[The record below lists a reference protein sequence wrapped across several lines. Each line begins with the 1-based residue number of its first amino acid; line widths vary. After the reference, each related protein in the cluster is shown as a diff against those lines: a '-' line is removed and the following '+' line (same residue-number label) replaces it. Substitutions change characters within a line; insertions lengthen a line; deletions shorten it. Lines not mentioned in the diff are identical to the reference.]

1 MGVRRS
7 GKLQDPPAAL
17 NRFTNEVLNSYNNKE
32 GDKKETFYNEKQK
45 TDKGFSLIE
54 LIIVIAIMA
63 VLVVVCAPMYIKYI
77 HKAGVARDWANLK
90 LYYDEIQA
98 DYVSTGEYNP
108 KVKALSAETP
118 EETGYMGLKQI
129 DSLNGDTIKMK
140 AGIFVVKKTKSGY
153 HIYYQCNKCSDPHHS
168 ATCDLVLGN

>member
-1 MGVRRS
+1 M
-7 GKLQDPPAAL
+7 K
-17 NRFTNEVLNSYNNKE
+17 N
-32 GDKKETFYNEKQK
+32 QK

-54 LIIVIAIMA
+54 LVIVIAIMA
-63 VLVVVCAPMYIKYI
+63 VLIVIGAPMYIKYI

-98 DYVSTGEYNP
+98 DYASTGEYNP
-108 KVKALSAETP
+108 KVKALSTDSDAEAD
-118 EETGYMGLKQI
+118 YIGLKQI

-140 AGIFVVKKTKSGY
+140 AGIFVVRKTKSGY

-168 ATCDLVLGN
+168 ATCDLVLGT

>member
-1 MGVRRS
+1 M
-7 GKLQDPPAAL
+7 K
-17 NRFTNEVLNSYNNKE
+17 
-32 GDKKETFYNEKQK
+32 KQK
-45 TDKGFSLIE
+45 TDKGFSLVE

-108 KVKALSAETP
+108 EGKGSFCRNP
-118 EETGYMGLKQI
+118 
-129 DSLNGDTIKMK
+129 
-140 AGIFVVKKTKSGY
+140 
-153 HIYYQCNKCSDPHHS
+153 
-168 ATCDLVLGN
+168 

>member
-1 MGVRRS
+1 M
-7 GKLQDPPAAL
+7 K
-17 NRFTNEVLNSYNNKE
+17 N
-32 GDKKETFYNEKQK
+32 QK

-63 VLVVVCAPMYIKYI
+63 VLIVVGAPMYIKYI
-77 HKAGVARDWANLK
+77 HKAGVARDWANLR

-98 DYVSTGEYNP
+98 DYASTGEYNLN
-108 KVKALSAETP
+108 VKALSTDSNAEA
-118 EETGYMGLKQI
+118 GYIGLKQI

-140 AGIFVVKKTKSGY
+140 AGIFVVRKTKSGY

-168 ATCDLVLGN
+168 ATCDLVLGA

>member
-1 MGVRRS
+1 M
-7 GKLQDPPAAL
+7 K
-17 NRFTNEVLNSYNNKE
+17 
-32 GDKKETFYNEKQK
+32 KQK
-45 TDKGFSLIE
+45 TDKGFSLVE

-108 KVKALSAETP
+108 KVKALSADRFS
-118 EETGYMGLKQI
+118 KRR
-129 DSLNGDTIKMK
+129 
-140 AGIFVVKKTKSGY
+140 
-153 HIYYQCNKCSDPHHS
+153 YYKNEGWYLRRQKNEIRLSYLLS
-168 ATCDLVLGN
+168 MQQM

>member
-32 GDKKETFYNEKQK
+32 GDKKETFYNEKAENRQRLQLNR
-45 TDKGFSLIE
+45 THHCYCNHGRTGCR
-54 LIIVIAIMA
+54 M
-63 VLVVVCAPMYIKYI
+63 CPMYIKYI

>member
-1 MGVRRS
+1 M
-7 GKLQDPPAAL
+7 K
-17 NRFTNEVLNSYNNKE
+17 
-32 GDKKETFYNEKQK
+32 KQK

-63 VLVVVCAPMYIKYI
+63 VLVAVFSPMYIKYI
-77 HKAGVARDWANLK
+77 HKSGVARDWTNLK

-108 KVKALSAETP
+108 NVKALSTDSNAEA
-118 EETGYMGLKQI
+118 GYIGLKQI

-140 AGIFVVKKTKSGY
+140 AGIFVVRKTKSGY

-168 ATCDLVLGN
+168 ATCDLVLGA

>member
-1 MGVRRS
+1 M
-7 GKLQDPPAAL
+7 K
-17 NRFTNEVLNSYNNKE
+17 
-32 GDKKETFYNEKQK
+32 KQK

-54 LIIVIAIMA
+54 LIIVIAIMD

-77 HKAGVARDWANLK
+77 HNAGVARDWANLR

-98 DYVSTGEYNP
+98 DYASTGEYNP
-108 KVKALSAETP
+108 NVKALSTDSNAEA
-118 EETGYMGLKQI
+118 GYIGLKQI

-140 AGIFVVKKTKSGY
+140 AGIFVVRKTKSGY

-168 ATCDLVLGN
+168 STCDLVLGA

>member
-1 MGVRRS
+1 
-7 GKLQDPPAAL
+7 
-17 NRFTNEVLNSYNNKE
+17 
-32 GDKKETFYNEKQK
+32 
-45 TDKGFSLIE
+45 
-54 LIIVIAIMA
+54 
-63 VLVVVCAPMYIKYI
+63 MYIKYI

-118 EETGYMGLKQI
+118 GETGYIGLKQI
-129 DSLNGDTIKMK
+129 ESLNGDTIKMK

-153 HIYYQCNKCSDPHHS
+153 QIYYQCNKCSDPHHS